1 MQFEIMT
8 DTDKVTVY
16 ADVTKIEVE
25 DIVASDED
33 EPVESYFRT
42 IRFVTSAG
50 EAIEVFCKAY
60 GSKNALR
67 LHRVKELKPVKKPK
81 LDDWLEPEVYTG
93 TTDEDTEQ
101 KSD

>member
-33 EPVESYFRT
+33 EPVESYCRT
-42 IRFVTSAG
+42 IRFAGYNG
-50 EAIEVFCKAY
+50 EAIEVFCTAFEEKVLWV
-60 GSKNALR
+60 N
-67 LHRVKELKPVKKPK
+67 RVRELKPVAT
-81 LDDWLEPEVYTG
+81 PE
-93 TTDEDTEQ
+93 EQ
-101 KSD
+101 GSD